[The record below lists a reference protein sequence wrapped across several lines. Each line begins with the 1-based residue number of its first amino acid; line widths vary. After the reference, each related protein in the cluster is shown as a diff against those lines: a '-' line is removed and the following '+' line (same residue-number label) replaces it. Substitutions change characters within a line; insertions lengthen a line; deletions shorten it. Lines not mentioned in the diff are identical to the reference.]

1 MVGFANIASFLLSF
15 RYYRQF
21 YVRMKN
27 HHWSEWS
34 ALMQKDEVV
43 ANLGEWYRWPFGSV
57 YLIRSYLRRSVDFG
71 DAELRALKVK
81 GRIASY
87 VFVSSF
93 LVFLLVMIVLPSL

>member
-1 MVGFANIASFLLSF
+1 VVLANVASLLASF
-15 RYYRQF
+15 RYYRRF

-34 ALMQKDEVV
+34 ALMERDEVV
-43 ANLGEWYRWPFGSV
+43 ANLGEWYRWPFGSFH
-57 YLIRSYLRRSVDFG
+57 LIQSYLRRSVDFG
-71 DAELRALKVK
+71 DSDLRALKEK

-93 LVFLLVMIVLPSL
+93 LIFLVVMIVLPGL